1 MALLK
6 GNGAKGLMKGVN
18 TKGILQGL
26 AGNLSEV
33 SAADLTQEYGQ
44 YLLEGEEVSVGYK
57 LVRDAMVITDL
68 RIIDFNKQGATG
80 SKMRANTIFLNTI
93 VGVTAET
100 AGFGLD
106 DSEITITYIDS
117 PNHTGNTVTTDDRKF
132 EFPKQY
138 DISSLYKKFLS
149 LAVKNMGRING

>member
-6 GNGAKGLMKGVN
+6 GNGAKGIMKGIN
-18 TKGILQGL
+18 AKGVLQGL

-44 YLLEGEEVSVGYK
+44 YLLEGEEINIGYK
-57 LVRDAMVITDL
+57 LVRDAMIVTDL

-117 PNHTGNTVTTDDRKF
+117 PNHTGNTVTTTDRKF
-132 EFPKQY
+132 EFPKRY

-149 LAVKNMGRING
+149 LTLENVARING